1 MIGFIRPENKIP
13 KIESAN
19 NADLNVAAE
28 KLTEKTG
35 EIISEASNVL
45 PSVNPLL
52 SAQQVVQQNQ
62 SSDNQVVLEKVE
74 KILAQDM
81 DSIFLSLD
89 AQAQAE
95 FKRRGEETS
104 RKIVKLLGR
113 ATVPIKKIVNLIIA
127 WLRVIPQVNR
137 FYLEQEAKIK
147 TDKIMRLTIKK

>member
-13 KIESAN
+13 KIESAS

-28 KLTEKTG
+28 KLAEKTG

-45 PSVNPLL
+45 PSVDPLL
-52 SAQQVVQQNQ
+52 SAQQIVQQNQ
-62 SSDNQVVLEKVE
+62 APDNQLVLEKVE

-127 WLRVIPQVNR
+127 WLRVIPHVNR